1 MTARAHL
8 ASVAL
13 LACLATSGPGRALA
27 EPPGADGRALHA
39 AADATTELRLADT
52 ERLLRP
58 LEARYPDD
66 ADVLFEVAL
75 LRFHFGDYAGSLAAM
90 ERSVAREPTD
100 PDIEERRAL
109 TALVR
114 STRDATA
121 SLVSARSPDGRYVV
135 MHAPGPDALL
145 VPYALQA
152 LAAADRALEAELGF
166 HLPGPIRLE
175 ILSTPQALARVS
187 TLTVEEIE
195 RTGTI
200 ALCKWNRL
208 MITSPRALV
217 RGYPWMDTIAH
228 ELGHL
233 ALSHASRDRAPVW
246 LQEGTAKLFERRWRG
261 APGGTPLEPASQ
273 ALLEGAVREGR
284 LIPFDQLH
292 PSIARLPSQDDAA
305 LAFAQVAT
313 FMEMFVG
320 RVGRA
325 GMRDAVSRI
334 AGGADARDAVSAAAG
349 MPWDRLEA
357 EWRRGLRERAP
368 LAGVAPRV
376 LALRFRH
383 GEGAPDDSLDVP
395 EERARRFLR
404 IGDLLWTRGHV
415 RGAAVEYGRAQAAS
429 PGDPV
434 VTSRFARASLESG
447 TPERAVTALRS
458 VIASYPDYAPAHAV
472 LGAAL
477 LALGRPDEAR
487 PALRDALWINPF
499 DPSPH
504 CDLYTAAA
512 DDAERRR
519 EGDACHKLGGALAA
533 R

>member
-1 MTARAHL
+1 MKSRGLQALVALSACLGALGPARA
-8 ASVAL
+8 
-13 LACLATSGPGRALA
+13 RA
-27 EPPGADGRALHA
+27 EPPGADGRALRA
-39 AADATTELRLADT
+39 AADATTELRLEDAT
-52 ERLLRP
+52 RLLAP

-66 ADVLFEVAL
+66 ADVLFESAL
-75 LRFHFGDYAGSLAAM
+75 LRFHRGEYATALAAM
-90 ERSVAREPTD
+90 ERSVSREPTD

-121 SLVSARSPDGRYVV
+121 TLVTARSADGRYVV
-135 MHAPGPDALL
+135 MHEPGPDAVL
-145 VPYALQA
+145 VPYALEV
-152 LAAADRALEAELGF
+152 LAAADRALEAELGSR
-166 HLPGPIRLE
+166 LPGPIRLE
-175 ILSTPQALARVS
+175 ILSSPQALSRVS

-261 APGGTPLEPASQ
+261 ETGGAPLEPASR
-273 ALLEGAVREGR
+273 ALLEGAVRDER

-320 RVGRA
+320 RVGRG
-325 GMRDAVSRI
+325 GMRDAIARI
-334 AGGADARDAVSAAAG
+334 AAGTDAREAVAATAG
-349 MPWDRLEA
+349 GPWARLEA
-357 EWRRGLRERAP
+357 DWKRGLRERPA
-368 LAGVAPRV
+368 LAGVVPRV

-383 GEGAPDDSLDVP
+383 GEGSPDESLDVP

-404 IGDLLWTRGHV
+404 LGDLLWTRGHE
-415 RGAAVEYGRAQAAS
+415 RGAALEYERAQAAA

-434 VTSRFARASLESG
+434 VTSRFARASLAAG
-447 TPERAVTALRS
+447 TPERAVSALRT
-458 VIASYPDYAPAHAV
+458 VLASYPDYAPAHAV

-477 LALGRPDEAR
+477 VALGRPEEAR
-487 PALRDALWINPF
+487 PALRDAIRINPF
-499 DPSPH
+499 DPAPH
-504 CDLYTAAA
+504 CDLFTAAS
-512 DDAERRR
+512 DEAERRR
-519 EGDACHKLGGALAA
+519 ESDACRALGGASAA